1 MERGLLLLHLDAEI
15 RRQSEDMEKVCLAV
29 RIACAKQAQPMKM
42 IRLAI
47 AVLALGAMPCV
58 AEENDGLASGN
69 AVPASKAS
77 PPRQPEQG
85 PGGSDYRH
93 RAIRET
99 EHGEGGQE
107 YWIIEP
113 AQPTPKQ
120 APLVIFIHGWS
131 AMTPD
136 TYRGWVN
143 HLAKRG
149 NIVVYPRYQERLFTP
164 AAEYFP
170 NVVASVRAALVVLKQ
185 PGHVAPDLSRVA
197 LVGHSVGGVQ
207 VVNYAVAARDEGLP
221 LAKAVMSVEPGQ
233 GAERGLKL
241 VPMRDPAT
249 IPAETKL
256 LVVIGDSDGMVGS
269 ECARTI
275 WRGTKHVSD
284 RAFITVQSDAHGS
297 PPLNA
302 NHLAPISWNR
312 AATDALDW
320 LGFWRT
326 FDSLMDAAFAGKP
339 IAVEAGMGE
348 WSDGVPVQALKVER

>member
-1 MERGLLLLHLDAEI
+1 MKTLRH
-15 RRQSEDMEKVCLAV
+15 VLAV
-29 RIACAKQAQPMKM
+29 LSLSATLCA
-42 IRLAI
+42 
-47 AVLALGAMPCV
+47 
-58 AEENDGLASGN
+58 AEENGGQVFGD
-69 AVPASKAS
+69 PAPAAKPS
-77 PPRQPEQG
+77 PPKQPAHG
-85 PGGSDYRH
+85 PGGSDYQH

-99 EHGEGGQE
+99 EHGEGGRQF
-107 YWIIEP
+107 WIIEP
-113 AQPTPKQ
+113 AQPSPKQ

-131 AMTPD
+131 AMAPD
-136 TYRGWVN
+136 TYRGWIN

-170 NVVASVRAALVVLKQ
+170 NVVASVHAAIEVLKQ
-185 PGHVAPDLSRVA
+185 AGHVAPDLSRVA

-207 VVNYAVAARDEGLP
+207 MVNYAVAARDEGLP
-221 LAKAVMSVEPGQ
+221 IAKAVMSVEPGQ
-233 GAERGLKL
+233 GAERGIKL

-249 IPAETKL
+249 FPAETKL

-275 WRGTKHVSD
+275 WRGTKHVTD
-284 RAFITVQSDAHGS
+284 RAFITVQSDSHGS

-320 LGFWRT
+320 LGYWRT
-326 FDSLMDAAFAGKP
+326 FDALMDAAFSGKP
-339 IAVEAGMGE
+339 LAVESSMGA
-348 WSDGVPVQALKVER
+348 WSDGVPVTPMKVER